1 MINLCISPLHC
12 LHHRCHVQVGCL
24 CAMCYGIHKS
34 LQDTKQVHLAVL
46 IVLAAA
52 VFQLL
57 SVVCELLH
65 LRTYMQDGLGLRWR
79 YTWFPCD
86 FYSEVKQLCPVPL

>member
-1 MINLCISPLHC
+1 M
-12 LHHRCHVQVGCL
+12 QVGCL
-24 CAMCYGIHKS
+24 CALCYGIHKS

-86 FYSEVKQLCPVPL
+86 FYSEVRPLCPVCAL